1 MQPVSCT
8 AVLNLGRFWWCADLK
23 RQGERHV
30 GSYVQASISLCQS
43 NATLHISAQLSKM
56 RLELHAD
63 FDCQAADAALLAQGP
78 PALSTPVSGCDSEG
92 GMLAVKPGGFSAMQ
106 TLAWL
111 DLTILVMSAGRQI
124 VTLATNTSFF

>member
-43 NATLHISAQLSKM
+43 NATLHISAQLS
-56 RLELHAD
+56 R
-63 FDCQAADAALLAQGP
+63 CVW
-78 PALSTPVSGCDSEG
+78 SC
-92 GMLAVKPGGFSAMQ
+92 MQ
-106 TLAWL
+106 TLTAKQQTPLCWHR
-111 DLTILVMSAGRQI
+111 DLLPSPHLCLAVTARVACLLSSLVASLPCRP
-124 VTLATNTSFF
+124 